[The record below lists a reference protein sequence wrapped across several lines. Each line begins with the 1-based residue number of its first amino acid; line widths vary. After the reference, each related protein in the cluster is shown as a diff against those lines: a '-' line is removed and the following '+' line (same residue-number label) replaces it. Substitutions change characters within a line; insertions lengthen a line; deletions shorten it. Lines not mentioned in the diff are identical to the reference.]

1 MSKKLWPTLDGLN
14 QCKNSL
20 SSSNGLMC
28 GWYRQEE
35 GTDFEESFAL
45 VARMKVI
52 RIFLA
57 YAAHKSFIVYQ
68 MDVKTAFLHGLL
80 KEDVY
85 NHFTKGTVDLT
96 LFIRCYDDDLLVVQ
110 VYVDDIIFGSTNLR
124 YTQSFADIMKSC
136 LEMSMMGEMTF
147 FHGLQVNQSPHGI
160 FINQSNYVLEI
171 LKKHGMKNCDPIG
184 TPMETKHKLDL
195 DKNGTPVDATKYQSM
210 IGSQKYLTS
219 TKLDIVLVLVYVLG
233 IRSKPPEG
241 ITSQR
246 GLKGS
251 ILLSPK
257 KVNMRSLCIGRII
270 VWNDWILDAGSG
282 EVRNTFKKVEY
293 VSLSACYAQVL
304 WMRTQLTDYGF
315 HFDKKSFTPRSIQDY
330 LKAKDQDINIKE
342 KDIKIKI
349 KIQDHKHAKG
359 TVKEFPGIQGSKI
372 YDVTRSEAICAIT
385 TLNVLMALANDELA
399 VGKNHA
405 RNGEWIN
412 ITMRKVNIL
421 LSMDKD
427 VDWQTY
433 LKPPRPWSSKE
444 VGSKPQ
450 TPLPPLKNLNGA
462 SPSSEVIPLTYQDH
476 SPRERPGLST
486 MKHTK
491 PETQESSSKSVSGLV
506 TIYDTKPVT
515 SSVPTKVKNNEQESK
530 IDELTKLVQMLM
542 DEKINSTQKI

>member
-57 YAAHKSFIVYQ
+57 YAAYKSFIVYQ

-85 NHFTKGTVDLT
+85 VCQPEG
-96 LFIRCYDDDLLVVQ
+96 FIDDDHPSHDYKLKKALYGLKQAPRTWLSQPRITSKRCGSRVMPGHLQEYFRRNLITRQKAGELVLKKTRLYCV
-110 VYVDDIIFGSTNLR
+110 VNHGGTDGRS
-124 YTQSFADIMKSC
+124 SHP
-136 LEMSMMGEMTF
+136 
-147 FHGLQVNQSPHGI
+147 FHCRQGHM
-160 FINQSNYVLEI
+160 FI
-171 LKKHGMKNCDPIG
+171 LK
-184 TPMETKHKLDL
+184 
-195 DKNGTPVDATKYQSM
+195 
-210 IGSQKYLTS
+210 
-219 TKLDIVLVLVYVLG
+219 
-233 IRSKPPEG
+233 
-241 ITSQR
+241 
-246 GLKGS
+246 
-251 ILLSPK
+251 
-257 KVNMRSLCIGRII
+257 
-270 VWNDWILDAGSG
+270 
-282 EVRNTFKKVEY
+282 
-293 VSLSACYAQVL
+293 AQGYIQV
-304 WMRTQLTDYGF
+304 
-315 HFDKKSFTPRSIQDY
+315 KKSFTPRSIQDY

-359 TVKEFPGIQGSKI
+359 TDEEEVSDDE
-372 YDVTRSEAICAIT
+372 EIT
-385 TLNVLMALANDELA
+385 QVNVLMALADDELT

-405 RNGEWIN
+405 HNDEWIN
-412 ITMRKVNIL
+412 ITMRKAVNEC
-421 LSMDKD
+421 
-427 VDWQTY
+427 
-433 LKPPRPWSSKE
+433 LKLTKAPTDPESSKE
-444 VGSKPQ
+444 SGSKPQ
-450 TPLPPLKNLNGA
+450 TPLPPLKNLKGA

-476 SPRERPGLST
+476 SPRERHGLST